1 MASYIALMRKD
12 RDSDYGVD
20 FPDFPGCVTA
30 GRTLD
35 EAKDMAAEALA
46 FHIEGML
53 EDGEAIAEP
62 SNLEMI
68 MADPDNADAVAF
80 LVDVP
85 EKREKQVRVQ
95 VTIAPSV
102 LAKIDATATA
112 ASVSRSAFIAEA
124 ALEKISREKAR
135 QRK

>member
-12 RDSDYGVD
+12 PDSDYGVD

-46 FHIEGML
+46 FHIEGIL
-53 EDGEAIAEP
+53 EDGEAIPEP
-62 SNLEMI
+62 SSLETI
-68 MADPDNADAVAF
+68 MADPENADAVAF

-85 EKREKQVRVQ
+85 AQREKQVRVQ

-124 ALEKISREKAR
+124 ALEKISRDQAR

>member
-1 MASYIALMRKD
+1 MVSYIALMRKD

-20 FPDFPGCVTA
+20 FPDFPGCITA
-30 GRTLD
+30 GETLD
-35 EAKDMAAEALA
+35 EAKDMAVEALA
-46 FHIEGML
+46 FHIEGIL
-53 EDGEAIAEP
+53 EDGEVIPEP
-62 SNLEMI
+62 SNLETI
-68 MADPDNADAVAF
+68 MANPENADAVAF
-80 LVDVP
+80 LIDVP

-95 VTIAPSV
+95 LTIAPSV

-124 ALEKISREKAR
+124 ALEKISRDQTR

>member
-53 EDGEAIAEP
+53 EDDEAIAEP